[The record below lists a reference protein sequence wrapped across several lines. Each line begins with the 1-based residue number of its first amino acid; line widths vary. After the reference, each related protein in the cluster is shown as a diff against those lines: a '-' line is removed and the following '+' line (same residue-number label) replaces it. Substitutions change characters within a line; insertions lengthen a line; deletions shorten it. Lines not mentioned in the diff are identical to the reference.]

1 MPQPQQRG
9 ARRAMPRS
17 AAGGKRCSALNIRGA
32 ASMVPPAFFTKAVG
46 AMALDH
52 ATVRR
57 IATLAR
63 IRVEEDEIPRLQ
75 NELNGILG
83 WIEQLNEVNIEGVE
97 PLTGAAHM
105 ALKMRQDVV
114 TDGGYPEKILA
125 NAPDRAG
132 AFFAVPKVVE

>member
-1 MPQPQQRG
+1 
-9 ARRAMPRS
+9 
-17 AAGGKRCSALNIRGA
+17 
-32 ASMVPPAFFTKAVG
+32 
-46 AMALDH
+46 MALDH

-57 IATLAR
+57 IAVLSR

-83 WIEQLNEVNIEGVE
+83 WIEQLNEVNIDGVE

-105 ALKMRQDVV
+105 ALKMREDVV

-132 AFFAVPKVVE
+132 SFFAVPKVVE